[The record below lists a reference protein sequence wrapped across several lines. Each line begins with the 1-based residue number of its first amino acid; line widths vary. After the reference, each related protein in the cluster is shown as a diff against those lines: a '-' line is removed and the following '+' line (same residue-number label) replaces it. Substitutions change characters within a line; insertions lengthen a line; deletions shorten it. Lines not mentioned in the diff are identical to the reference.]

1 MESMHIVVE
10 DVLSHE
16 EDLDY
21 YLKQTKDEI
30 ISKTKELESIV
41 SERYFDI
48 ISLAGNL
55 VHLSSDLENYEL
67 RLIAPKPFEFKSFEE
82 KDAAQR
88 VGDLVWER
96 LNKERYF
103 DALELCMQGGK
114 NGDREC
120 EDILIY
126 LSDVHN
132 FSITRLELATEWISV
147 YAVLFSKYEEFK
159 HLLSGTISRFVRNTV
174 EFSLNELLVYK
185 IKQVLHTQSLE
196 APLPSLTTLLS
207 NLESLLQSHL
217 SSSQL
222 NSFLESHSS
231 SLHLNITPS
240 HISLILS
247 DLEPELLSMKSSL
260 SETIINTKDISS
272 ISAYLADSSAVYFS
286 LWSLIKDVWIDRT
299 LSLIHSTVLDSL
311 IISTSTD
318 ISVSAILQKFEF
330 DVSEATVLLQKIQ
343 FEKSFKTKLGEY
355 FKNTFE
361 DLHETYCK
369 GMENTPNNEL
379 LSRAGVALML
389 PTTQFYKG
397 NY

>member
-1 MESMHIVVE
+1 MDSVHIVVE
-10 DVLSHE
+10 EVLSHE
-16 EDLDY
+16 EDLDD

-67 RLIAPKPFEFKSFEE
+67 RLIAPKPFEFKNFEE
-82 KDAAQR
+82 KEAVQR
-88 VGDLVWER
+88 VGDLVWEK
-96 LNKERYF
+96 LNRERYF
-103 DALELCMQGGK
+103 EALEICMEGVK
-114 NGDREC
+114 NRDREC

-126 LSDVHN
+126 LSDVDN
-132 FSITRLELATEWISV
+132 FSIIRLELVTEWICV
-147 YAVLFSKYEEFK
+147 YAVIFSKYEELH
-159 HLLSGTISRFVRNTV
+159 HLVESTISRFVRNTV

-185 IKQVLHTQSLE
+185 IKQVLHTQAPE
-196 APLPSLTTLLS
+196 APLSSLTDLLS
-207 NLESLLQSHL
+207 TLESLLQSHL
-217 SSSQL
+217 SSSHL
-222 NSFLESHSS
+222 NSFLKSHSS

-247 DLEPELLSMKSSL
+247 DLEPELLSIKSSL

-286 LWSLIKDVWIDRT
+286 LWNLIKDVWIDRS
-299 LSLIHSTVLDSL
+299 LSLIHSRVLDSL
-311 IISTSTD
+311 IISSYTD
-318 ISVSAILQKFEF
+318 ISVPAILQRFEF

-343 FEKSFKTKLGEY
+343 FEKSFQTKLGEY

-361 DLHETYCK
+361 DLHDTYCK
-369 GMENTPNNEL
+369 DMENIPNNEL
-379 LSRAGVALML
+379 LCRAGVALML
-389 PTTQFYKG
+389 PTTQFYQG
-397 NY
+397 NI